1 MLCLRKARIMIH
13 YMKLYDSPFQMI
25 KKGEK
30 TIELR
35 LNDEKRRK
43 VKTGDTIVFKNI
55 VSGEE
60 VSVMVLNIYPFR
72 SFEKLYEN
80 LPLDKC
86 GYSKDEIPSPSHMD
100 KYYSKDMQYKYGVIG
115 IEIKIIK

>member
-1 MLCLRKARIMIH
+1 MIH
-13 YMKLYDSPFQMI
+13 HMKLYNAPFRMI

-43 VKTGDTIVFKNI
+43 VKIGDTIVFKNTI
-55 VSGEE
+55 SGEE
-60 VSVMVLNIYPFR
+60 ISVMVLNIYPFR
-72 SFEKLYEN
+72 SFEELYKN

-86 GYSKDEIPSPSHMD
+86 GYKVEESPSHLHMD
-100 KYYSKDMQYKYGVIG
+100 KYYSRDMQDKYGVLG
-115 IEIKIIK
+115 IEIRVAE

>member
-1 MLCLRKARIMIH
+1 MIH
-13 YMKLYDSPFQMI
+13 HMKLYDDPFRMI

-43 VKTGDTIVFKNI
+43 VKTGDTIVFKNT

-60 VSVMVLNIYPFR
+60 ISVMVLNIYTFG
-72 SFEKLYEN
+72 SFEELYKN

-86 GYSKDEIPSPSHMD
+86 GYRVGENPSPSHMD
-100 KYYSKDMQYKYGVIG
+100 KYYSRDMQDKYGVLG
-115 IEIKIIK
+115 IEIRVAE